1 MKFLSLLFS
10 AILGTSLLSAQ
21 IVSPLPPIP
30 ASSAALKQYLGL
42 SDTQMQAL
50 LDLQKSRAAA
60 DQAIYKQINDKQ
72 MAINSLLAAGS
83 NDTLQIGQL
92 TLDIFNLRKGL
103 PTSGTQF
110 RDPALAIL
118 TPDQKN
124 KLPALTAA
132 LQLQQAA
139 YQAIGLNLIDPVNP
153 PRLLPL
159 TAPGGD
165 N

>member
-1 MKFLSLLFS
+1 MKSLYLFFS

-30 ASSAALKQYLGL
+30 APSTALKQYLGL

-60 DQAIYKQINDKQ
+60 DQAIYKQINEKQ

-92 TLDIFNLRKGL
+92 TLDIYNLRKGL

-118 TPDQKN
+118 TPDQRN
-124 KLPALTAA
+124 RLPALTAA

-139 YQAIGLNLIDPVNP
+139 YQAIGLNLIDPVSP
-153 PRLLPL
+153 PRILPL
-159 TAPGGD
+159 TVPGGD